1 MKRLT
6 AAAALILCSVSA
18 FAGPQLDQFNQ
29 DIAAFTAAQAATPDK
44 TIRYSDAQ
52 GPLARAVLDPQR
64 INAMVAEALQEPK
77 GGDQLKAA
85 LESYKPIMA
94 RYATAFGQGPGMYDE
109 EYLDGFETMYQT
121 MLASVK
127 QLQGVKTEDIKDETM
142 RPVIES
148 AMKMVAAMPALLLRV
163 LEKQLQEGRFAPSSM
178 PGAIARID
186 RLRAGAATP

>member
-6 AAAALILCSVSA
+6 TAAALILCSVGT
-18 FAGPQLDQFNQ
+18 FAGPRLDQFNQ
-29 DIAAFTAAQAATPDK
+29 DIAAFTAAQAAIPDK

-52 GPLARAVLDPQR
+52 GPLARAVLEPQR
-64 INAMVAEALQEPK
+64 ITAVVAEALQEPK

-94 RYATAFGQGPGMYDE
+94 RYATAFGQGPGVYDE
-109 EYLDGFETMYQT
+109 EYLDGFETMYQA

-127 QLQGVKTEDIKDETM
+127 QLQGVKPEDIKDEAV

-148 AMKMVAAMPALLLRV
+148 AMKMAAAMPALLLRM
-163 LEKQLQEGRFAPSSM
+163 LEKQLQEGRFAPASM
-178 PGAIARID
+178 PGVIARLD
-186 RLRAGAATP
+186 RLRAGAPPP